1 MFLLK
6 SIEVINH
13 DKEILKATFTEKD
26 KEDRE
31 KPFSTLILGEN
42 GTGKSFLLK
51 TIAITGVIGYNKEDM
66 FTKNSDE

>member
-42 GTGKSFLLK
+42 GTGKSR
-51 TIAITGVIGYNKEDM
+51 
-66 FTKNSDE
+66 